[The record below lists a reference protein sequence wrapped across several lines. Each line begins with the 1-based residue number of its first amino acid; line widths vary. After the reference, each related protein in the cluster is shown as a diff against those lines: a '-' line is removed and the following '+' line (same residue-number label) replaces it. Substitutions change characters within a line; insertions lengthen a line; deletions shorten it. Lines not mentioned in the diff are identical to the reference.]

1 MPDGYKTYCRIVID
15 IPGEMYLRRVCM
27 KEILANI
34 EKILNYYNLPFTI
47 QEDLGKTYPV
57 ASSGLLNRK

>member
-15 IPGEMYLRRVCM
+15 IPGELYLRRICM
-27 KEILANI
+27 KNILADI
-34 EKILNYYNLPFTI
+34 EKLLNDNNLPFTI

-57 ASSGLLNRK
+57 ASSGFLNKK